1 MFSIVMMKKTASQF
15 DTIQL
20 HFVIL
25 VKNYRNKQ
33 KQTRKKQTQ
42 KQDLRYS
49 VKAEICK
56 TRRKHE
62 IHSKG
67 RI

>member
-33 KQTRKKQTQ
+33 KQTRQKQTQ

-49 VKAEICK
+49 VKAEIYK
-56 TRRKHE
+56 TSRKHE
-62 IHSKG
+62 NAQ
-67 RI
+67 